1 MENITFENFK
11 YALVGFG
18 VNVAVVGALA
28 FYIFRGLLD
37 RVAKLE
43 IDLSELHDKHAETS
57 AAVRASE
64 RVCAE
69 RHEKGE

>member
-11 YALVGFG
+11 YALVGFC

-28 FYIFRGLLD
+28 FYIFRGI
-37 RVAKLE
+37 LE
-43 IDLSELHDKHAETS
+43 RITTLERNLSELRDKHAETV
-57 AAVRASE
+57 AALRASE

-69 RHEKGE
+69 RHEKGD

>member
-28 FYIFRGLLD
+28 FYIFRGVLD
-37 RVAKLE
+37 RIDKLE
-43 IDLSELHDKHAETS
+43 IDLSELREKHAETS
-57 AAVRASE
+57 AAFRASE

-69 RHEKGE
+69 RHEKGD

>member
-1 MENITFENFK
+1 MENVTFENFK

-57 AAVRASE
+57 AALRASE

-69 RHEKGE
+69 RHEKGD

>member
-43 IDLSELHDKHAETS
+43 IDLAEIREKHAET
-57 AAVRASE
+57 AAAFRASE
-64 RVCAE
+64 RVCSE
-69 RHEKGE
+69 RHEKGD

>member
-11 YALVGFG
+11 CALVGFG

-69 RHEKGE
+69 RHEKGD

>member
-18 VNVAVVGALA
+18 VNVAIVGALA
-28 FYIFRGLLD
+28 YYIFRGVLD

-43 IDLSELHDKHAETS
+43 IDLSELRDKHAETV
-57 AAVRASE
+57 ATLRASE

-69 RHEKGE
+69 RHEKGD